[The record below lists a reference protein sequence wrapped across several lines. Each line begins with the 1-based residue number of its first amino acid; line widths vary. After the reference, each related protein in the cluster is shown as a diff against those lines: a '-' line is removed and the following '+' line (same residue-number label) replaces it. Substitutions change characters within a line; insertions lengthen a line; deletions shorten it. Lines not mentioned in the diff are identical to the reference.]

1 MPSDE
6 FEQLVK
12 DIKSDNKEFKI
23 TPRKLIGYFNFK
35 RRTWNNQSVIN
46 KYIEKNK
53 LEVIPSYITSWID
66 GDIIIKHKKKAHSKV
81 EADPIQRLQ
90 ALPAANNNPVSV
102 KPDAKLSEAVT
113 LMMMNNYS
121 QLPVVKTGGRDIVGV
136 ISWEAIGCGLA
147 NKQKSENVKDYIS
160 NEFITLGYDTP
171 LLDAIPIIINK
182 GFVLVQKQD
191 KTLSGIVTTS
201 DMGAQFLTMTEPFLI
216 IEQIEI
222 NIRKI
227 LDGKLLLEEIQ
238 NVTQSNN
245 PEKLISSIDDLTFGE
260 YIRLIENPEHWK
272 KLNLSIDR
280 VHFVNQLKEINKT
293 RNEIMHFE
301 PEGTTPEQLD
311 DLRKMTKFLQGIGK
325 YL

>member
-1 MPSDE
+1 
-6 FEQLVK
+6 
-12 DIKSDNKEFKI
+12 
-23 TPRKLIGYFNFK
+23 
-35 RRTWNNQSVIN
+35 
-46 KYIEKNK
+46 
-53 LEVIPSYITSWID
+53 
-66 GDIIIKHKKKAHSKV
+66 
-81 EADPIQRLQ
+81 
-90 ALPAANNNPVSV
+90 
-102 KPDAKLSEAVT
+102 
-113 LMMMNNYS
+113 MMMNNYS